1 MIVELLVEEKNKLE
15 QKRKDKEQRLS
26 VLEQQI
32 KAQEKVVSIDQRNK
46 RTHRLCVYG
55 GTVEKYLPPGQY
67 SEQKTVQLLEQIFN
81 LPEAQN
87 LIKK

>member
-1 MIVELLVEEKNKLE
+1 MNIEKLKEEKLKLE
-15 QKRKDKEQRLS
+15 QKRNDKQQRLS

-32 KAQEKVVSIDQRNK
+32 KAQEKLVSNDKRNK

-55 GTVEKYLPPGQY
+55 GTVEKYISSEQY

-81 LPEAQN
+81 LPEVQN